1 MAVRV
6 VAGTGD
12 LARVVDVDPG
22 LQDVGEAEPV
32 RGPQL
37 LDVAED
43 IGRRI
48 VVVGEPGVEGRPGSA
63 GDRLGGDPG

>member
-32 RGPQL
+32 RGPQF
-37 LDVAED
+37 LDIGEF

-48 VVVGEPGVEGRPGSA
+48 VVMGETRRRRPPGFR
-63 GDRLGGDPG
+63 R